1 LYYRYEYKY
10 IIEKYFKKKNIKK
23 KKTKK
28 IELKKINEKWIN
40 ENRLGLLGLVNNLW
54 LWNLRSQ

>member
-23 KKTKK
+23 KKSKT
-28 IELKKINEKWIN
+28 IELIEIYEKWIN